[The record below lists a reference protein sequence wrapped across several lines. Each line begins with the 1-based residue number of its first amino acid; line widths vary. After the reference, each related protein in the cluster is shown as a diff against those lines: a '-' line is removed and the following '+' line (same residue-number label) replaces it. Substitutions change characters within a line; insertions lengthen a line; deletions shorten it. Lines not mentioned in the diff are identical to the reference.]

1 MNTRANHERDEC
13 LERLWHRR
21 ELGIGAGAGAA
32 GAAAAGAAGAGAPA
46 AAGAGAARTGSA
58 GTTTA
63 ETGTSDG
70 IGDACIH
77 TLSAEGLV
85 DVGSDGQVRFSP
97 EGERRARQVVR
108 SHRLA
113 ERLVRDVLGQAAEP
127 SACEF
132 EHLLGTEVVDAICT
146 LLGHP
151 RECPHGYPIPPGGCC
166 ERSEQVVTR
175 QVKPLAEMAIGASGR
190 IAWVYARSDAQLHA
204 LDSLQL
210 RPGAMVTLHQR
221 RPSFVVECEGAHL
234 ALDDALAQAVN
245 VWTVDR
251 PPAAEE
257 TGMADGRG
265 PHGGRR
271 RGHGPRRPG
280 WGRT

>member
-1 MNTRANHERDEC
+1 MNTRANHEQDEC

-21 ELGIGAGAGAA
+21 ELGIGAHAGAEGAA
-32 GAAAAGAAGAGAPA
+32 GVPIAGVADRP
-46 AAGAGAARTGSA
+46 
-58 GTTTA
+58 
-63 ETGTSDG
+63 
-70 IGDACIH
+70 GDDCIRA
-77 TLSAEGLV
+77 LSAVGLV
-85 DVGSDGQVRFSP
+85 DVGADGQVRFSP
-97 EGERRARQVVR
+97 EGERRARQLVR

-113 ERLVRDVLGQAAEP
+113 ERLVQDVLGQSAEP

-151 RECPHGYPIPPGGCC
+151 RECPHGNPIPPGECC
-166 ERSEQVVTR
+166 ERSAQVVNR
-175 QVKPLAEMAIGASGR
+175 QVKPLAELAIGASGR

-245 VWTVDR
+245 VWATDQPR
-251 PPAAEE
+251 EAAEP
-257 TGMADGRG
+257 GG
-265 PHGGRR
+265 PGG
-271 RGHGPRRPG
+271 GGPRRRRNGEAAQHRRG
-280 WGRT
+280 WGRA